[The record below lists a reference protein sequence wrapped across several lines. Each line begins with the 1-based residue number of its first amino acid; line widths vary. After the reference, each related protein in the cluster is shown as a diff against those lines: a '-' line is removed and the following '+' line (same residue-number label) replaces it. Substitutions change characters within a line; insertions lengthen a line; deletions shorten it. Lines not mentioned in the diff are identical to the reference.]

1 MVSATG
7 PSTHG
12 AWLNL
17 VRSRTAAWMTSWRQR
32 AKTCPGAIGIEASTR
47 HVRAIDLVRFMQL
60 ARLRYSNLPYIDA
73 DPLPAILRRLAS
85 SAEAPGN
92 LALRKTCLAVLA
104 SEGTLTSAELWLLDE
119 EAVALLDRL
128 TDWHRSG
135 CYGAGVL
142 RAAIS
147 LLSEA

>member
-1 MVSATG
+1 MVIATV
-7 PSTHG
+7 PSSHG
-12 AWLNL
+12 AWLNRL
-17 VRSRTAAWMTSWRQR
+17 RSRTTAWVASWRR
-32 AKTCPGAIGIEASTR
+32 PARTSSEAFGIETTAK
-47 HVRAIDLVRFMQL
+47 HVCAIDIVRFMQL
-60 ARLRYSNLPYIDA
+60 ARLRYPSLPYIEA
-73 DPLPAILRRLAS
+73 DPLPAILHRLAS

-92 LALRKTCLAVLA
+92 RALRKTCLAVLA
-104 SEGTLTSAELWLLDE
+104 SEGTLTSADLWLLDE